1 MGEPR
6 NHSDTREH
14 ILRAALRSFAE
25 CGYAAASVQ
34 RIVDDAKVSKPSLYY
49 YFKDKAALFEALV
62 DRAHEERYEMLRS
75 AAERGETLDRK
86 LEEIAT
92 AMFEYALR
100 NGALMRLGFAS
111 AFAGPGEMPCPS
123 KCKEKGKR
131 NYDFVRSL
139 LAAAQVSGEL
149 KEGFS
154 PDDLAMGFYGQLTT
168 YVVIG
173 LLLPDIPLNRTSAQQ
188 IVKLFLDGAR
198 GRVKDS
204 RVGRRKVKL
213 AGG

>member
-1 MGEPR
+1 MAETR

-49 YFKDKAALFEALV
+49 YFKDKAALFEALI

-75 AAERGETLDRK
+75 AAERGETLDQK

-92 AMFEYALR
+92 AMFEYALH

-139 LAAAQVSGEL
+139 LATAQASGEL
-149 KEGFS
+149 KAEFS

-168 YVVIG
+168 YVVAG

-198 GRVKDS
+198 CEANGS
-204 RVGRRKVKL
+204 RVGRKKVKL
-213 AGG
+213 AGE